1 MILDVFRHRE
11 SHVEVVFDK
20 FVTELESQIP
30 GSPEAEAICKQVE
43 TLAKVVNSTRDHDE
57 ARINT
62 VLAGAMSLLGIAG
75 ILTYEYTGHVI
86 TSKAFGFV
94 EKIRQ
99 K

>member
-20 FVTELESQIP
+20 FVTELESSTP
-30 GSPEAEAICKQVE
+30 GSPEAEALVKQVE
-43 TLAKVVNSTRDHDE
+43 TLAKVVNSTREHDE
-57 ARINT
+57 SRVNT
-62 VLAGAMSLLGIAG
+62 LLSGAFSLLGIGG

-86 TSKAFGFV
+86 TTKGLNFV
-94 EKIRQ
+94 SKIRQ